1 MSSGDLQAE
10 AERPHLLDALRRV
23 GREHSDATV
32 FFHAGIA
39 EHLGLKA
46 TDEKAMSILE
56 RAGRLTAGQLA
67 QRTGLATP
75 SVTDLIDRLER
86 KGFVRRTR
94 DPHDRRR
101 IIVEPDA
108 RRVEQIA
115 PIFESPMRSLA
126 QLFAR
131 YSDDQL
137 AVILDFLRRDAER
150 LQNEAAKLGQAPG
163 RLSDRKPEA

>member
-1 MSSGDLQAE
+1 VSSNVPQIEGNRAQ
-10 AERPHLLDALRRV
+10 LLDALRSV
-23 GREHSDATV
+23 GRAHSDATV
-32 FFHAGIA
+32 FFHAGVA
-39 EHLGLKA
+39 ERLGLNP

-56 RAGRLTAGQLA
+56 RDGPLTAGQIA

-86 KGFVRRTR
+86 KGYVRRTR
-94 DPHDRRR
+94 DPRDRRR

-108 RRVEQIA
+108 GRIEQIA

-126 QLFAR
+126 QLLAR
-131 YSDDQL
+131 YSDEEL

-150 LQNEAAKLGQAPG
+150 LHGEAIKLGRASSKLDEQRP
-163 RLSDRKPEA
+163 DE